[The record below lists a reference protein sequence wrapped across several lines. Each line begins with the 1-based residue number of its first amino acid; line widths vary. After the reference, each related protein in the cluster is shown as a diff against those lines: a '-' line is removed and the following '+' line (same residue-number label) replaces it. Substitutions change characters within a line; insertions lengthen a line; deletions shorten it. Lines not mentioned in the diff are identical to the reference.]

1 MEKGTLVEFRVQ
13 GERRLGVIDRPEG
26 KKDWIVI
33 DQGGN
38 PHKLRPQRFDYII
51 KAGPSNYKEI
61 GNFLRE
67 VQPYLDPSGLEVAW
81 ELLAG
86 ENQLVTPETM
96 AEILFSDRSPQF
108 CYAAHCLLSDD
119 KVYFKNKG
127 DGYEARSENQVE
139 EIKHQLEVEQQR
151 QREKSQFLQR
161 LQQALAG
168 ETVEWSESDRIR
180 LESLEKFI
188 LQPEQKY
195 PAAMDILSLLGRSQ
209 TPEAAF
215 ELLVDLKWWSSHEN
229 LFLRRSSYPVQFSK
243 KVLDVARLNLLNPPA
258 DA

>member
-1 MEKGTLVEFRVQ
+1 
-13 GERRLGVIDRPEG
+13 
-26 KKDWIVI
+26 
-33 DQGGN
+33 
-38 PHKLRPQRFDYII
+38 
-51 KAGPSNYKEI
+51 
-61 GNFLRE
+61 
-67 VQPYLDPSGLEVAW
+67 
-81 ELLAG
+81 
-86 ENQLVTPETM
+86 M

-229 LFLRRSSYPVQFSK
+229 LLNFPETIPAGIDDCTGLVHMARFLRGYVGDGQDLWLQGRKILGEVN
-243 KVLDVARLNLLNPPA
+243 KVTLLSLYRHIF
-258 DA
+258 